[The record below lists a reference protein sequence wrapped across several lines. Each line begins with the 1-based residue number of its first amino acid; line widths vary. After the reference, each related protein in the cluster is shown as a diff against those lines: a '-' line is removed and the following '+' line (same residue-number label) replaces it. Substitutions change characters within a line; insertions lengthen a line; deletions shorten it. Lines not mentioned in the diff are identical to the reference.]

1 MAEVITLGIE
11 SSCDETSAAVAVNGR
26 RILSNVIASS
36 LDLHRQYGGVV
47 PEIASRKHLEFIIPV
62 IDSAIKEAG
71 IEPSRI
77 DAIGVTYGPGLVG
90 GLLVGLMAAKGLAF
104 SLGKPLVGVHHLE
117 GHIAANF
124 PENPGLEPPFT
135 ALVASGGHSHIVL
148 VEDYGKYKI
157 VGRTRDDAAGEAY
170 DKCARELGLGYPGG
184 PVIDRTAKNGDP
196 HAFDFPRTRF
206 KDSYDFSFSGIKT
219 AVLNCVNRMRMK
231 GEEIP
236 VADVCASFQH
246 AVCSVLCE
254 NTFKAARANGT
265 DTVVLAGGVAAN
277 SCLRAMFEKTAAS
290 RKMKFYRPSP
300 VLCTDNGA
308 MIACAAYYAFLNGRV
323 SGDDL
328 NAAASLSL
336 EDI

>member
-1 MAEVITLGIE
+1 
-11 SSCDETSAAVAVNGR
+11 
-26 RILSNVIASS
+26 
-36 LDLHRQYGGVV
+36 
-47 PEIASRKHLEFIIPV
+47 
-62 IDSAIKEAG
+62 
-71 IEPSRI
+71 
-77 DAIGVTYGPGLVG
+77 
-90 GLLVGLMAAKGLAF
+90 
-104 SLGKPLVGVHHLE
+104 
-117 GHIAANF
+117 
-124 PENPGLEPPFT
+124 
-135 ALVASGGHSHIVL
+135 
-148 VEDYGKYKI
+148 
-157 VGRTRDDAAGEAY
+157 
-170 DKCARELGLGYPGG
+170 
-184 PVIDRTAKNGDP
+184 
-196 HAFDFPRTRF
+196 
-206 KDSYDFSFSGIKT
+206 
-219 AVLNCVNRMRMK
+219 MRMK